1 MPTKSHFQ
9 VTMTHREALPANRT
23 CSPCLHSLFRWV
35 LEDGPV
41 FSHFWISWNLAII
54 ALQNWC
60 FRRAPRRPWTTL
72 MLPRASHPSTVT
84 CTHLGDERNK
94 VTPSLC
100 LEVTRSHARNVECK
114 VRCLS
119 IFCSATRIETDLQ
132 HGPGEYLFMIAI
144 QAARYCSP
152 KSLLGRTSPQL
163 EQMVGDPFNT
173 HRLNFNDRSLINCF
187 ASSVLCLNGSSV
199 GLDLRKCCSGKKDLC
214 VFMCVVCTVE
224 FHLWSVHC
232 ACCRAISVCQVLAC
246 HKLWNWWDSICP
258 QRIGRCLRWEMGWPG
273 SLKVSKL
280 REVWVYGEWNQMCF
294 GSAVIM
300 HDFTSLDIDFTCQS
314 VNDHISKENDF
325 WSRGHSL
332 RCWVPLNWTYLCRL
346 PPVEIAL
353 WQRPLESAICWESKD
368 SNKTS
373 RRRHRMSKLKG
384 NLKIYSAY
392 KDLRWYK
399 RLVFGRLDGYFW
411 STCGIYSNQQMN
423 DIEGCTYLGSALW
436 QAKQYLKLAAN
447 RQHAGALALLGYIY
461 CLGGA
466 QGGHW
471 QTFECWVWSF
481 DEICRFA
488 WTMERWSLHSKIGIS
503 QSLEIPRNPQEK
515 RFVLNNETT

>member
-1 MPTKSHFQ
+1 MPTKSRFQ
-9 VTMTHREALPANRT
+9 VTMTHIEKHFQQIEHALLVCIALSGGFWRMALSSLIFEYLEIS
-23 CSPCLHSLFRWV
+23 CHHSF
-35 LEDGPV
+35 
-41 FSHFWISWNLAII
+41 

-119 IFCSATRIETDLQ
+119 IFCSATRIRTDLQ
-132 HGPGEYLFMIAI
+132 HGPGEYLFMIATSI
-144 QAARYCSP
+144 QAARYCSL
-152 KSLLGRTSPQL
+152 KSLLGRVSPQM

-187 ASSVLCLNGSSV
+187 ASSVLCLNGLSV
-199 GLDLRKCCSGKKDLC
+199 GLDLRKCCNSGKKDLC

-246 HKLWNWWDSICP
+246 HKLLNWWDSICP

-273 SLKVSKL
+273 SLKVSKR
-280 REVWVYGEWNQMCF
+280 REVWVYGKQEAATPRWSEWNQMCF
-294 GSAVIM
+294 GSAVII

-314 VNDHISKENDF
+314 VHVHISKVWKRERFLIQGSQSQVLSSSELNLFVQIATSGDSTVAAAIGKRYLLGIEGFKQDFQKAASHVEAKRKLENLD
-325 WSRGHSL
+325 
-332 RCWVPLNWTYLCRL
+332 P
-346 PPVEIAL
+346 
-353 WQRPLESAICWESKD
+353 
-368 SNKTS
+368 
-373 RRRHRMSKLKG
+373 
-384 NLKIYSAY
+384 
-392 KDLRWYK
+392 RWYK
-399 RLVFGRLDGYFW
+399 IWVFGIIWPFGWIFLILWNIRYRIAIIFR
-411 STCGIYSNQQMN
+411 MH
-423 DIEGCTYLGSALW
+423 LGSGFL

-461 CLGGA
+461 CLGDG
-466 QGGHW
+466 
-471 QTFECWVWSF
+471 
-481 DEICRFA
+481 
-488 WTMERWSLHSKIGIS
+488 TMVRLHSKIGIFE
-503 QSLEIPRNPQEK
+503 SLES
-515 RFVLNNETT
+515 